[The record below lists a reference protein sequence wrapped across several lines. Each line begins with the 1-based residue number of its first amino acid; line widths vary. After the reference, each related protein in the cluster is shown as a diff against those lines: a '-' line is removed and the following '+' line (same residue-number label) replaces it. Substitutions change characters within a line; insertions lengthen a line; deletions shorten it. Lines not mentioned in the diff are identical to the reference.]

1 MKNRFLAGCLLCFAL
16 LLCGCGGDD
25 GPEMGDVTGLV
36 TLDGQPL
43 PKASVRFV
51 PENASPS
58 IGITDDQGRYELQ
71 YSSSRDGAIV
81 GMHTVSISTHRNAG
95 EDDDGNR
102 TPAVPEKVAVEYNAK
117 AAENPDMKR
126 EVKPGSNDINFELKS
141 GGRIIQPKSA
151 DEG

>member
-1 MKNRFLAGCLLCFAL
+1 MGTRPLTGWLVCFSL
-16 LLCGCGGDD
+16 LLGGCGGDD

-58 IGITDDQGRYELQ
+58 IGITDDEGRYELQ
-71 YSSSRDGAIV
+71 YSSSRNGAIV
-81 GMHTVSISTHRNAG
+81 GMHTVRISTHRNAG

-102 TPAVPEKVAVEYNAK
+102 TPAVPEKVPAEYNTG

-126 EVKPGSNDINFELKS
+126 EVKPDANEINFELKS
-141 GGRIIQPKSA
+141 GGQIVQPAPS
-151 DEG
+151 DG